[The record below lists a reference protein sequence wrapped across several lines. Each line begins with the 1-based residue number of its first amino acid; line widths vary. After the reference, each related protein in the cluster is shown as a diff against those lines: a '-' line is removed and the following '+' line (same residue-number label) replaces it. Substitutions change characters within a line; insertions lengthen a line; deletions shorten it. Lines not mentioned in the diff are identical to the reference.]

1 MSELK
6 TFSFLADEESEPVD
20 VRMVT
25 HDAGEPWFV
34 LTDVLKA
41 MRTTTK
47 NTEAIASIEQGL
59 GDGFVVTLPISD
71 SLGRAQQTAIIAE
84 SAATYLLSRSNT
96 EAGRKLN
103 RHIHVEILPSI
114 RKTGAYVAPQTQMTP
129 VESDQLKRAIDL
141 GPGALKLA
149 EAFGFSG
156 NQALLSA
163 NKLVRKHTGIDL
175 LDSLGQPALPAPVQ
189 EALLT
194 PSDIAVR
201 LGISKNQAN
210 PKLIEAGLQTSSRDH
225 KGRLVYEPTEAGKSY
240 AEFLDTGKS
249 HSDGTPVRQLKW
261 RSGVLAL
268 LTQEGASRADLG

>member
-1 MSELK
+1 MSEIK
-6 TFSFLADEESEPVD
+6 SFSFLAEEQSEPVD
-20 VRMVT
+20 VRMIT
-25 HDAGEPWFV
+25 HEENAPWFV

-41 MRTTTK
+41 MMTSTPTTV
-47 NTEAIASIEQGL
+47 AVQSIEQGL
-59 GDGFVVTLPISD
+59 GDGFNVVIAIPD
-71 SLGRAQQTAIIAE
+71 SLGRVQQTTIVAE
-84 SAATYLLSRSNT
+84 SAVTYLLSRSNT

-114 RKTGAYVAPQTQMTP
+114 RKTGAYVAPQMQATP
-129 VESDQLKRAIDL
+129 VESDQVKRAIDL

-189 EALLT
+189 EALLA

-201 LGISKNQAN
+201 LGISKNQTN

-261 RSGVLAL
+261 RSGVLQLLGTKEAL
-268 LTQEGASRADLG
+268 QC

>member
-25 HDAGEPWFV
+25 HEQNAPWFV
-34 LTDVLKA
+34 LRDVLSA
-41 MRTTTK
+41 MGSSTK
-47 NTEAIASIEQGL
+47 LADAVSSVKQGL
-59 GDGFVVTLPISD
+59 GQEWVGDLPLMTAGGI
-71 SLGRAQQTAIIAE
+71 QQTTIVAE
-84 SAATYLLSRSNT
+84 AAVTYLLSRSNT

-114 RKTGAYVAPQTQMTP
+114 RKTGAYVVPQTQVTP
-129 VESDQLKRAIDL
+129 VESDQVKRAIDL

-175 LDSLGQPALPAPVQ
+175 LDGLGQAALPAPVQ

-201 LGISKNQAN
+201 MGIAKNQAN

-261 RSGVLAL
+261 RSGVLEL
-268 LTQEGASRADLG
+268 LTRESANRADLH